1 MEYIF
6 IFLSLSILSSLRC
19 RNIAIKQSETIGVR
33 TWSPYYPKWYILPP
47 RWIRKIFNLKKRLMP
62 KFLFFEL
69 IMSLI
74 FAALAPINLIIS
86 ASVTLADLP
95 RSIIGILIMIHVCL
109 IIVNEIFII
118 IMSFIMQRK

>member
-1 MEYIF
+1 
-6 IFLSLSILSSLRC
+6 
-19 RNIAIKQSETIGVR
+19 
-33 TWSPYYPKWYILPP
+33 
-47 RWIRKIFNLKKRLMP
+47 MP